1 MLWILTSSSGV
12 LSFPLVLCECSS
24 VLEGG
29 GALWHD
35 AMPTAGEL
43 SPSGLAGRKKQREG
57 ASRHPEKGLG
67 RPQSSS
73 KPPNNSLV
81 VVTCLGDYLK
91 PLQHELGNKA
101 PVVFSVIPKKIL
113 LVFNR

>member
-1 MLWILTSSSGV
+1 MSALRFWKVEV
-12 LSFPLVLCECSS
+12 LYGMMQCLQRE
-24 VLEGG
+24 
-29 GALWHD
+29 A
-35 AMPTAGEL
+35 L

-91 PLQHELGNKA
+91 PLQLELGNKA